1 MMAVFLV
8 FAALATAVAW
18 RVFQLVKDPRNP
30 SQRSA
35 CLCLACAFASY
46 LVAAPVGPGFET
58 VADPGWGKLVQNVL
72 LLAAAYFVMCVYL
85 YAVSDER
92 TGRRRARIEG
102 AALAVVV
109 GVISVAALTAPRS
122 ALTSSVGTSDMT
134 VPQVAAFYLTAGL
147 YLLYALTS
155 ASYWTRQ
162 HARQSPRPVSTGMWV
177 AAAGLLGMAVVCAMN
192 AVFVIVRW
200 QGGAIPKALTV
211 GVALVLMASLVLLTF
226 GFTYAGVRARLAA
239 LRVWREHRRIHRQ
252 LEPLWRL
259 LRQAYPHSVLKLP
272 GGTWRDRW
280 RAGGVHRRYHRR
292 VVECRDG
299 LVQISTRLQGR
310 GHEGAIVD
318 LGRPEVLAQHLR
330 AAVAALA
337 NGAPVSD
344 RAVPLAV
351 PENGDRDTDV
361 QQLVA
366 LSQALRSEAGN
377 EREAAC

>member
-1 MMAVFLV
+1 MAVLLV

-18 RVFQLVKDPRNP
+18 RVFQLLKDPRNP

-35 CLCLACAFASY
+35 CLCLACAFGSY

-72 LLAAAYFVMCVYL
+72 LLAAAYFVMCVHL

-102 AALAVVV
+102 MALAVVV
-109 GVISVAALTAPRS
+109 GVISAAALTAPRS
-122 ALTSSVGTSDMT
+122 ALTSSVGTADMT

-147 YLLYALTS
+147 YLLYALTA

-162 HARQSPRPVSTGMWV
+162 RAREYQRPVSTGMWV
-177 AAAGLLGMAVVCAMN
+177 AAAGLLGMAVVCAAN
-192 AVFVIVRW
+192 AVFVIIRW
-200 QGGAIPKALTV
+200 RGGAIPKALTV
-211 GVALVLMASLVLLTF
+211 GVALALMASLVLLTF
-226 GFTYAGVRARLAA
+226 GFTYAGVRTRLTA
-239 LRVWREHRRIHRQ
+239 LRVWREHRRIYRQ

-259 LRQAYPHSVLKLP
+259 LRQAYPHSVLKLS
-272 GGTWRDRW
+272 GGTRRDRW

-299 LVQISTRLQGR
+299 LVHISTRLQG
-310 GHEGAIVD
+310 GHEGAVVD
-318 LGRPEVLAQHLR
+318 LARPEVLAQHLR
-330 AAVAALA
+330 ATVAALA

-351 PENGDRDTDV
+351 PENGDRATDV

-366 LSQALRSEAGN
+366 LSQALRSEARS
-377 EREAAC
+377 EREASC